1 MTTEEKIKSLTS
13 LGEKQ
18 GYITYDKI
26 NETFSDSEFSPEELD
41 KIYVDLLLAGV
52 QIIEQG
58 PGEDSNPQT

>member
-1 MTTEEKIKSLTS
+1 MTTEDKIKHLAS

-18 GYITYDKI
+18 GYITYAEI
-26 NETFSDSEFSPEELD
+26 NETFPDSEFSAEDLE

-58 PGEDSNPQT
+58 PGKDSNSQA